1 MVNEG
6 ERMDDRKATR
16 TNVRVLFRKKLARD
30 GIAKSLGDLGKAIV
44 KVSGKAL
51 VRAGKRAFDFR
62 QPSLPGVTPGPGQD
76 LPALPPPRKEK
87 GRAKHSIPEK
97 APVLSGTE
105 SALSRSTDWRKR
117 PLWMWIS
124 GGGWKGLLGAR
135 RYWASLTRHVLD
147 GFGRIAWT
155 FRVGA
160 IMPLQ
165 FVLSRMAL
173 LQKTVKDLNFE
184 PEAFR
189 DAMRDYRL
197 SRTPAER
204 NLNLSRVHY
213 HWCAVPAKKIYWKI
227 WRAFCLPPLLAGV
240 AVFLEALFLAPA
252 GGWERV
258 VMAVYSLLA
267 LGLGLWPWYVLVRIS
282 DRLPEAPAD
291 LRKIPGSSVLAG
303 FAIPSFVHSAPASIP
318 ACVFST
324 FFGNAGGSSGSCSGS
339 PIGSFIQGSQVLSNI
354 APALA
359 GVAGM
364 VSVLAMFLLTV
375 TYGYYVVQAM
385 HTAAHTGDWTHQG
398 VNAAWA
404 PIRGAVSL
412 GMIAAPGGLSILA
425 SFVLFVAST
434 GNGIGDTAASK
445 VSATLV
451 APSIATTIPP
461 GLQAEVDNALY
472 SLVCAHVL
480 DNFVNPQ
487 GTIQAV
493 TAQPDN
499 FGGLGFSNVTGVGSY
514 GPSVCG
520 DYAMPPGSST
530 TMAANPS
537 FGALIRQGGPLDQVA
552 VAIASGVNGCG
563 SIVIG
568 TGLSPCAPAGTPS
581 NRSIFGQAG
590 GMTNPAGG
598 NVGALT
604 QVTQQYVNVLVTQGQ
619 SAAGTPVSEVQTEGW
634 VSLGAFY
641 QYMGDTA
648 ATWNQIAQS
657 LPQNIAP
664 GGFGDWTSLSQDVTG
679 ELQSA
684 FQNTQIFIDHWGF
697 SGNAAGPSLPFW
709 AAYPQSPSGTGR
721 NMAASLSAVVDPTT
735 GSTLSLPNYMTQNL
749 NSDPLSKLQNV
760 IESAD
765 TAAAVGTLAVG
776 NPYGRAAIAAGAAA
790 VGGPTGAAL
799 AYAGTKKAKEILDPV
814 TVVLGILTIVVG
826 SYLPL
831 VAMFAAGF
839 YALFWILEV
848 TILALFAPLWAL
860 AVGIPQGEGF
870 ISQHGKEGLS
880 RVTDIALRPVLF
892 TGMFVVSLGLYYLS
906 SDMLIVL
913 TSEALG
919 ANKNTPTAGMFFS
932 LAGVLGSYLVYALVL
947 WRTIHFS
954 FEILH
959 TGPYWAMKVLG
970 IESRDGRESRAM
982 EAGGQNVWQGMQS
995 VVTGFRNPIPRGGG
1009 KGGQA

>member
-1 MVNEG
+1 
-6 ERMDDRKATR
+6 MDDRAAR
-16 TNVRVLFRKKLARD
+16 TNFRVLFRMKLDRD
-30 GIAKSLGDLGKAIV
+30 GIAKSLGDLGKAIL
-44 KVSGKAL
+44 KGSSRAL
-51 VRAGKRAFDFR
+51 VRAGIRAFDFR
-62 QPSLPGVTPGPGQD
+62 QPSLPGLPPGPGQD
-76 LPALPPPRKEK
+76 LPALPPPREQK
-87 GRAKHSIPEK
+87 GWAKPS
-97 APVLSGTE
+97 ALSGTE
-105 SALSRSTDWRKR
+105 KVLEKSTDWRKR

-135 RYWASLTRHVLD
+135 RYWASLARHVLD
-147 GFGRIAWT
+147 GFGRVAWT
-155 FRVGA
+155 FRVA
-160 IMPLQ
+160 ALMPLQ
-165 FVLSRMAL
+165 FVLSRILL
-173 LQKTVKDLNFE
+173 LQKTVKGLKFNQ
-184 PEAFR
+184 EAFQG
-189 DAMRDYRL
+189 AIHDYRL
-197 SRTPAER
+197 SRSAAEK
-204 NLNLSRVHY
+204 NLNLARVHH
-213 HWCAVPAKKIYWKI
+213 HWCAAPAKKVYWRI
-227 WRAFCLPPLLAGV
+227 WRAYCLIPLIAG
-240 AVFLEALFLAPA
+240 AAAFLGALVLAPS
-252 GGWERV
+252 GGWERG

-282 DRLPEAPAD
+282 DRLPEAPSD
-291 LRKIPGSSVLAG
+291 LRKIPGSSILAG
-303 FAIPSFVHSAPASIP
+303 FAIPSFVHSAPGSIP

-324 FFGNAGGSSGSCSGS
+324 FFGQAGGTSGSCSGS
-339 PIGSFIQGSQVLSNI
+339 PIGSFISGSQVLSNI

-359 GVAGM
+359 AVAGM
-364 VSVLAMFLLTV
+364 VSTLALFLLSI

-461 GLQAEVDNALY
+461 GLQGEVDNALF

-480 DNFVNPQ
+480 DNFADPQ

-530 TMAANPS
+530 TMTANPS

-552 VAIASGVNGCG
+552 TAIASGVNGCG
-563 SIVIG
+563 SLVIG
-568 TGLSPCAPAGTPS
+568 TGLSPCAPAGTPP
-581 NRSIFGQAG
+581 NRSVYGQG
-590 GMTNPAGG
+590 GGLTNPAGG
-598 NVGALT
+598 NVGTLT
-604 QVTQQYVNVLVTQGQ
+604 QATQQYVNALVARGQ
-619 SAAGTPVSEVQTEGW
+619 SAAGTPVSEVQAQGW
-634 VSLGAFY
+634 VALGAFY
-641 QYMGDTA
+641 QFMGDTSSN
-648 ATWNQIAQS
+648 WNQIVQS
-657 LPQNIAP
+657 LPQDIAP
-664 GGFGDWTSLSQDVTG
+664 GGFADWTSIAGSDAQK
-679 ELQSA
+679 EIENA
-684 FQNTQIFIDHWGF
+684 FGLTKIYIDNYGF
-697 SGNAAGPSLPFW
+697 SGTQAGPSLPFW
-709 AAYPQSPSGTGR
+709 AASPLSPSGTGR

-765 TAAAVGTLAVG
+765 TAAAVGQLAVG

-790 VGGPTGAAL
+790 VGGPTGAAM
-799 AYAGTKKAKEILDPV
+799 AYTASKKAKEILDPV

-839 YALFWILEV
+839 YSLFWILEV

-870 ISQHGKEGLS
+870 IGQHGKEGLS

-906 SDMLIVL
+906 SDMLIIL

-919 ANKNTPTAGMFFS
+919 ANKNIPTAGMFFS

-982 EAGGQNVWQGMQS
+982 EAGGQNVLHSMQTVFS
-995 VVTGFRNPIPRGGG
+995 GFGRPIPPSGGG

>member
-1 MVNEG
+1 
-6 ERMDDRKATR
+6 MDDRKATR
-16 TNVRVLFRKKLARD
+16 TNVKILFRKKLARD
-30 GIAKSLGDLGKAIV
+30 EIAKSLGDLGKAIV
-44 KVSGKAL
+44 KVSGKTL
-51 VRAGKRAFDFR
+51 GRAGKRAFDFR
-62 QPSLPGVTPGPGQD
+62 QPSLPGVAPGPGQD
-76 LPALPPPRKEK
+76 LPALPPPRKGMGWAEPP
-87 GRAKHSIPEK
+87 A
-97 APVLSGTE
+97 LSGTE
-105 SALSRSTDWRKR
+105 KVLEKSTDWRKR

-135 RYWASLTRHVLD
+135 RYWASLARHVLD
-147 GFGRIAWT
+147 GFGRVAWT
-155 FRVGA
+155 FRVA
-160 IMPLQ
+160 AVMPLQ
-165 FVLSRMAL
+165 FVLSRIIL
-173 LQKTVKDLNFE
+173 LQKTVKNLDFS
-184 PEAFR
+184 PEKYQSAIH
-189 DAMRDYRL
+189 DYRL

-213 HWCAVPAKKIYWKI
+213 HWCAAPGKKIYWKI
-227 WRAFCLPPLLAGV
+227 WRAYCLIPLIAGA
-240 AVFLEALFLAPA
+240 AVFLEALALAPA

-258 VMAVYSLLA
+258 LMAVYSLLA
-267 LGLGLWPWYVLVRIS
+267 LGLGLWPWYVLMRIN
-282 DRLPEAPAD
+282 DRLPEAPSD
-291 LRKIPGSSVLAG
+291 LQKIPGSSILAG
-303 FAIPSFVHSAPASIP
+303 FVIPSFVHSAPGSIP

-324 FFGNAGGSSGSCSGS
+324 FFGSAGGSTGSCSGS
-339 PIGSFIQGSQVLSNI
+339 PIGSFLVGSQVLANI
-354 APALA
+354 APALVA
-359 GVAGM
+359 VAGM

-375 TYGYYVVQAM
+375 TYGYYLTQAM

-404 PIRGAVSL
+404 PIRGAVSAA
-412 GMIAAPGGLSILA
+412 MIAAPGGLSILA

-493 TAQPDN
+493 TAQPDA
-499 FGGLGFSNVTGVGSY
+499 FGNLGFSNVTGTGSY
-514 GPSVCG
+514 GPAVCG
-520 DYAMPPGSST
+520 DYSMPPGSST
-530 TMAANPS
+530 TMAANQS
-537 FGALIRQGGPLDQVA
+537 FGALIRAGGPLDQVA
-552 VAIASGVNGCG
+552 TAIASGTNGCG
-563 SIVIG
+563 SLVIG

-581 NRSIFGQAG
+581 NRQVFGQG
-590 GMTNPAGG
+590 GGLTNPAGG
-598 NVGALT
+598 QVGTLT
-604 QVTQQYVNVLVTQGQ
+604 HATQQYITALVTQGQ
-619 SAAGTPVSEVQTEGW
+619 APAGTPVSEVQTQGW
-634 VSLGAFY
+634 VALGAFY
-641 QYMGDTA
+641 EFMSNTSSN
-648 ATWNQIAQS
+648 WNQIVQS

-664 GGFGDWTSLSQDVTG
+664 GGFADWSSIAGSEAQQ
-679 ELQSA
+679 EIENA
-684 FQNTQIFIDHWGF
+684 FGLTKIYIDHYGF
-697 SGNAAGPSLPFW
+697 SGPQADPSLPFW
-709 AAYPQSPSGTGR
+709 AASPLSPSGTGR

-735 GSTLSLPNYMTQNL
+735 QQTLSLPNYMAGNL
-749 NSDPLSKLQNV
+749 NADPLSKLQNV

-765 TAAAVGTLAVG
+765 TAAAVGELAVG
-776 NPYGRAAIAAGAAA
+776 NPYGRAAIVAGAAA

-799 AYAGTKKAKEILDPV
+799 AYTASKKAKELLDPV

-839 YALFWILEV
+839 YVLFWILEV
-848 TILALFAPLWAL
+848 TILVLFAPLWAL

-870 ISQHGKEGLS
+870 IGQHGKEGLA

-892 TGMFVVSLGLYYLS
+892 AGMFVVSLGLYYLS

-919 ANKNTPTAGMFFS
+919 ANKNVPSAGMFFS

-947 WRTIHFS
+947 WRTIHFA

-982 EAGGQNVWQGMQS
+982 EAGGQNVLHSMQTVFS
-995 VVTGFRNPIPRGGG
+995 GFGRPIPPSGGG